1 MHSFNVHKFYYM
13 LSFNRKQGF
22 ALTKRRELSFYWS
35 SLLLVIYYFSLI
47 YSLSFPKFTA
57 STIILIPCIK
67 TANAIIYPT
76 ENIVNT
82 G

>member
-1 MHSFNVHKFYYM
+1 MFPNTLLFREYLFAGSYSFN
-13 LSFNRKQGF
+13 N
-22 ALTKRRELSFYWS
+22 KRRELSFYWS